1 MIVMRAEVAE
11 LATAKPA
18 ATSTLA
24 DFERWM
30 AAEQVRIYV
39 LCLRLLRNSDNAD
52 SATQDTFLKAHRA
65 LERNREAPIEEPA
78 KWLTRIAVNTC
89 LDQLRSR
96 RLRFWQQR
104 ISGGNEEAILQL
116 VPTDNVSPHDLLFA
130 RDIARRLAAALGKL
144 SVRQRAVFILRHE
157 EDRNLE
163 EIGEVLGLDVG
174 TVKAHMAR
182 AVRKLRQELRDLY
195 ERQTLER

>member
-1 MIVMRAEVAE
+1 MRAEVAE

-18 ATSTLA
+18 ATGNLA
-24 DFERWM
+24 DFGRWM
-30 AAEQVRIYV
+30 EAEQERIYV
-39 LCLRLLRNSDNAD
+39 LCLRLLRNSDEAD

-96 RLRFWQQR
+96 RWRFWQQR

-116 VPTDNVSPHDLLFA
+116 LPAGNTSPHDLLFA

-144 SVRQRAVFILRHE
+144 SVRQRAVFVLRHE
-157 EDRNLE
+157 EDRDLQ
-163 EIGEVLGLDVG
+163 EIGEILGLDVG

-182 AVRKLRQELRDLY
+182 AVKKLRQELRDLY

>member
-1 MIVMRAEVAE
+1 MRAEVAE